1 MGMILLLLIC
11 ALFGFSTFASSSVS
25 TNPQPFD
32 FLAQKVLRDANPFSF
47 IIFNPTV
54 DLTEQDFQ
62 VGGKPTDWI
71 KDSLQWVRVSNGKD
85 ESGILVPRARY
96 RENGQE
102 FEVALTGV
110 DNQTTVRLNPRPELK
125 THHYFDSSCS
135 PFNLRLK
142 NEQIQHSWVMV
153 TCHRVNNSGTLGTK
167 PVVLITVLWEGEKT
181 SSFQQIDFDSEHPVH
196 SFQNGQD
203 SFELQAS
210 VAPVFHNLGVSFGI
224 GPYSSNNS
232 FGNKNVAFATLY
244 ASYYFNDAL
253 KMAAFGA
260 LPIRARPELDFGT
273 YLVMEQFRGVDERI
287 SLNLLLGAHLL
298 SYVSPIDG
306 QRVNAM
312 SGPQGVELTFRDLF
326 FDRANFV
333 IGGFF
338 YPELNQRSYVNTWVR
353 YGFGPYFA
361 ELNFIEW
368 KEPTPYFYS
377 KSFGLSVG
385 FPLFRIF

>member
-1 MGMILLLLIC
+1 MGMRLLPLIC
-11 ALFGFSTFASSSVS
+11 FLFGLSAFAS
-25 TNPQPFD
+25 NPIPFD
-32 FLAQKVLRDANPFSF
+32 DLALKVIREPNPFSF
-47 IIFNPTV
+47 VIFNPTL
-54 DLTEQDFQ
+54 DLSEQDFQ
-62 VGGKPTDWI
+62 VNGKATDWI

-85 ESGILVPRARY
+85 EAGILVPRARY

-110 DNQTTVRLNPRPELK
+110 ENATSVRLKPRPELK
-125 THHYFDSSCS
+125 THYYFDSSCS
-135 PFNLRLK
+135 PFGLHLK

-153 TCHRVNNSGTLGTK
+153 TCHRINNSGSWGTK
-167 PVVLITVLWEGEKT
+167 PVVLVSVLWEGEKT
-181 SSFQQIDFDSEHPVH
+181 SSFQQINFDSEHSDH

-203 SFELQAS
+203 SFDLHVS
-210 VAPVFHNLGVSFGI
+210 VAPVFHNLGVSFGV

-232 FGNKNVAFATLY
+232 FGNQNVAFATLY

-260 LPIRARPELDFGT
+260 LPVRAKPELDFGT
-273 YLVMEQFRGVDERI
+273 YLVLEQFRGVDERI
-287 SLNLLLGAHLL
+287 SLNLLLGAHVL
-298 SYVSPIDG
+298 SYVNPTDG

-312 SGPQGVELTFRDLF
+312 SGPQGVELIFRDLF
-326 FDRANFV
+326 FRNANFV

-338 YPELNQRSYVNTWVR
+338 YPELNQRSYMNTWVR

-385 FPLFRIF
+385 FPLFRIL